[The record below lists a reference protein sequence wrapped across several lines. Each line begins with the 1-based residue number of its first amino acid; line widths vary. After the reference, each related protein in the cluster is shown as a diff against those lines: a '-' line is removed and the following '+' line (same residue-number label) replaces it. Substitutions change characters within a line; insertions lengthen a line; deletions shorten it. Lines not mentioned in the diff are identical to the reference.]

1 MQKSPSLKI
10 QHDKIG
16 SNHSSNTPIEK
27 SPISIIKRAKSGIK
41 EKEFVPKYKNI
52 NIISDEDYQKISNE
66 HEKLINM
73 ILEEEKDFRNEHK
86 EHIDE
91 MANLIKE
98 EISNEREIDK
108 PQSDL
113 ESYINVLSTI
123 FKKEICKI
131 TKLNKRLGI
140 FKNMLKDQ
148 EILASKFGEQSEMV
162 SRYISNNTQIVN
174 TELED
179 LDESI

>member
-1 MQKSPSLKI
+1 
-10 QHDKIG
+10 
-16 SNHSSNTPIEK
+16 
-27 SPISIIKRAKSGIK
+27 
-41 EKEFVPKYKNI
+41 
-52 NIISDEDYQKISNE
+52 
-66 HEKLINM
+66 
-73 ILEEEKDFRNEHK
+73 
-86 EHIDE
+86 

-108 PQSDL
+108 PQRDL
-113 ESYINVLSTI
+113 ESYINVLSRI

-131 TKLNKRLGI
+131 TKLNNRLGS